1 MEESRSKMHYGVLI
15 IVIVGAVAFLI
26 EKKVNPNGG
35 GAQIINAPNNVPPDL
50 ATYAKNPQA
59 FYTPA
64 NQTVNVNVA
73 NQSMGYLNS
82 SYIPLFGFVGMAQGR
97 LF

>member
-1 MEESRSKMHYGVLI
+1 MKYDMLMLATIAIIAHVVDKKGASGGSKT
-15 IVIVGAVAFLI
+15 
-26 EKKVNPNGG
+26 
-35 GAQIINAPNNVPPDL
+35 INVYNKNVSPDL
-50 ATYAKNPQA
+50 QTYAKNPQA

-64 NQTVNVNVA
+64 NQKINVHVA